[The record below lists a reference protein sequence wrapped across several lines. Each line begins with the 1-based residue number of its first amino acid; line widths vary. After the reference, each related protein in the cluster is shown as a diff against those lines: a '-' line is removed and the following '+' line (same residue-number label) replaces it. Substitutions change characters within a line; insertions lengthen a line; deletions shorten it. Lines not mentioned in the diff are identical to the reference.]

1 MTSCDMLVHTRPRN
15 PRNPVPPRPDLAGKI
30 AGLLQIPIGR
40 YRENIRD
47 FRPDPT
53 RPGFRE
59 IGESRFGRDREN
71 KPRCPGIGDFWAWL
85 GGLGGP
91 DLTEDLARV
100 LWRKLPI
107 LMALAPSLAGRR
119 RGRPPGAS
127 LVDAIDGPW
136 GAALA
141 GTVAG

>member
-1 MTSCDMLVHTRPRN
+1 MAGIGRMN
-15 PRNPVPPRPDLAGKI
+15 PDARASGISGPGSGGLEGQASGPRPSPLA
-30 AGLLQIPIGR
+30 LQ
-40 YRENIRD
+40 
-47 FRPDPT
+47 
-53 RPGFRE
+53 
-59 IGESRFGRDREN
+59 
-71 KPRCPGIGDFWAWL
+71 
-85 GGLGGP
+85 
-91 DLTEDLARV
+91 
-100 LWRKLPI
+100 WRKLPI

>member
-1 MTSCDMLVHTRPRN
+1 MFMFGILPR
-15 PRNPVPPRPDLAGKI
+15 
-30 AGLLQIPIGR
+30 IPI
-40 YRENIRD
+40 
-47 FRPDPT
+47 

-91 DLTEDLARV
+91 DLTEDLARRV